1 MNRWQRAW
9 QAFWSEPLYKT
20 NQQMRVFT
28 DQSREWLDVRLAPTG
43 VKLHLLTKDGVAVH
57 GEVTDRTFSLQFH
70 FMSTT
75 MLDMQYVVSVLFTVT
90 AMLLIFL
97 KETTN

>member
-9 QAFWSEPLYKT
+9 QAFWSEPSYKT

-28 DQSREWLDVRLAPTG
+28 DQSRSWLDIRLAPTG

-57 GEVTDRTFSLQFH
+57 GEVTDRTFSLYKGFEPLP
-70 FMSTT
+70 STPQW
-75 MLDMQYVVSVLFTVT
+75 M
-90 AMLLIFL
+90 
-97 KETTN
+97 KEIR